1 MLIMVLI
8 SLSNTPPVESGP
20 AATAACIL
28 KCCGGVCYGASFV
41 CLPMGSVTGP
51 LGIFA
56 ASGCLLGAGGG
67 CAACTAG
74 CLGLISLPTP

>member
-1 MLIMVLI
+1 
-8 SLSNTPPVESGP
+8 
-20 AATAACIL
+20 
-28 KCCGGVCYGASFV
+28 
-41 CLPMGSVTGP
+41 MGSVTGP